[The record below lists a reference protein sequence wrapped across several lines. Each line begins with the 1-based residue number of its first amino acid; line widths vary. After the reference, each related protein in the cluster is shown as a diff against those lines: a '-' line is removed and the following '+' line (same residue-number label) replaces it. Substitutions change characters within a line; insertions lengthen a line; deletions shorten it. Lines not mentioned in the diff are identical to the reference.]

1 MRGTYGYFPGKYIYP
16 IHTALLI
23 MNNLMSLFSASS
35 PAKAA
40 RGIVTLVLIAFG
52 FGLTSPN
59 TASAAKWEPVDAAD
73 LSAKDSTSFPGTD
86 VEILRSTHVLNERAE
101 STSLG
106 NMQFGH
112 MLTIQNYV
120 RAKVYTA
127 KGVQDQGK
135 LCIRYLEKSQV
146 ANTEARVVKPNG
158 TAILLKKEDM
168 IKNVLAKDK
177 EGMTWNQITFVFP
190 SLEAGDVVEYR
201 WTELIE
207 DEVWLNFF
215 YCQDFVPTREY
226 TLSIESMSRRGAV
239 SWLNCANVTTS
250 DKYGFTVTV
259 RDQPAFEEEEIMPP
273 MREFRGW
280 IYIAKSFP
288 MTSGDEEVVKL
299 LNEEWGDQF
308 HDASRPSATVKKKAE
323 ALVVGATTD
332 DEKLRRLYEF
342 CQGEIFNTTYRT
354 SAELRVEIDKHK
366 DDEAYAPAKILE
378 KGRGR
383 RDEINNLF
391 AALARGLGYDAKL
404 AHSASS
410 AEILNI
416 KMISGWAFLYRTSV
430 AVKLGEE
437 WHYYN
442 PGEHFVPYGMLDWQD
457 EKSPVLRCG
466 AKKPDFGTTSSST
479 ADKTQGQRKARLTL
493 DAEGTLE
500 GEIEET
506 FTGHLAITRKN
517 DHWGESIDIVN
528 KSIQDKT
535 TARLPNAEVSDIVWT
550 NLTVSDMPLSVKY
563 HVKVPGYA
571 QQAGKRLVF
580 APAFFQAGAPAL
592 LAAAERK
599 FPVFFSYPWLE
610 HDDIEIVLPEGYT
623 LDKPSAPTSI
633 GALNSALG
641 VEYHLQYSGKKRIFS
656 YRRDFALGANGA
668 YAFRRESYPELKT
681 LFGKLHDSDSHSI
694 VLKPKA
700 APPPASVSTGT
711 VNTTPSTSDVPSPE
725 NAPQK

>member
-1 MRGTYGYFPGKYIYP
+1 MKTSS
-16 IHTALLI
+16 LI
-23 MNNLMSLFSASS
+23 MNDLVSLFSPPSV
-35 PAKAA
+35 AKAA
-40 RGIVTLVLIAFG
+40 RGIVTMALVVLC
-52 FGLTSPN
+52 FGLTSSGN
-59 TASAAKWEPVDAAD
+59 AFAAKWDPVDAAD
-73 LSAKDSTSFPGTD
+73 LAAKDSTSFPGTD

-101 STSLG
+101 SEDLG
-106 NMQFGH
+106 GIRHGH
-112 MLTIQNYV
+112 MLTIENYV
-120 RAKVYTA
+120 RAKVYTT

-135 LCIRYLEKSQV
+135 LGIRYLEKSQV
-146 ANTEARVVKPNG
+146 TNTEARVVKSNG
-158 TAILLKKEDM
+158 TVTLLRKEDM

-190 SLEAGDVVEYR
+190 GLEAGDVVDYR

-226 TLSIESMSRRGAV
+226 DFSIESMSGRGAV
-239 SWLNCANVTTS
+239 SWLNCAKATTS
-250 DKYGFTVTV
+250 DKHGFTLTV
-259 RDQPAFEEEEIMPP
+259 RDQPAFEEEENMPP

-280 IYIAKSFP
+280 IYFAKSFP
-288 MTSGDEEVVKL
+288 MTSGDEDVVKL
-299 LNEEWGDQF
+299 LNRDWADEF
-308 HDASRPSATVKKKAE
+308 ADASRPSAAVKKKAE
-323 ALVVGATTD
+323 ALIAGTTTD

-366 DDEAYAPAKILE
+366 DGEAYAPAKILE

-383 RDEINNLF
+383 GDEINYLF
-391 AALARGLGYDAKL
+391 AALARGLGFEVKL
-404 AHSASS
+404 AHNASS

-416 KMISGWAFLYRTSV
+416 KMNSGWAFLYRTNV

-437 WHYYN
+437 WHYFN
-442 PGEHFVPYGMLDWQD
+442 PGEYFVPYGMVDWQD

-466 AKKPDFGTTSSST
+466 AKKPDFGIMTSST
-479 ADKTQGQRKARLTL
+479 ADKTQVQRKARLTL
-493 DAEGTLE
+493 DAEGSLE

-506 FTGHLAITRKN
+506 FTGHLAITKKN
-517 DHWGESIDIVN
+517 DHRGESIDVAN

-535 TARLPNAEVSDIVWT
+535 TSRLPNAEVSDVVWT

-580 APAFFQAGAPAL
+580 APAFFQVGIPAL
-592 LAAAERK
+592 FSPAERK
-599 FPVFFSYPWLE
+599 FPIFFSYPWLE

-623 LDKPSAPTSI
+623 LDKPSAPASI
-633 GALNSALG
+633 GALNSAFG

-656 YRRDFALGANGA
+656 YRRDFGLGANGA
-668 YAFRRESYPELKT
+668 YAFRRESYPELKAM
-681 LFGKLHDSDSHSI
+681 FGKLHDSDAHSI

-700 APPPASVSTGT
+700 VPSPASMTPT
-711 VNTTPSTSDVPSPE
+711 DPVNTTPPPADTARQE
-725 NAPQK
+725 TAAQK

>member
-1 MRGTYGYFPGKYIYP
+1 MNTP
-16 IHTALLI
+16 LLI
-23 MNNLMSLFSASS
+23 LNDLRSLFSASS
-35 PAKAA
+35 APQTA
-40 RGIVTLVLIAFG
+40 RGIFTLALIALG
-52 FGLTSPN
+52 LGLTIPS
-59 TASAAKWEPVDAAD
+59 TGYAAKWNPVDPAD
-73 LSAKDSTSFPGTD
+73 LASKDSSSFPGTD
-86 VEILRSTHVLNERAE
+86 VEILLSTHVMNERGE
-101 STSLG
+101 STGMSG
-106 NMQFGH
+106 IQFSH
-112 MLTIQNYV
+112 MLTIENYV
-120 RAKVYTA
+120 KAKVYTA

-135 LCIRYLEKSQV
+135 LGIRYLDKSQV

-158 TAILLKKEDM
+158 TVTLLKKDDM

-177 EGMTWNQITFVFP
+177 EGVTWNQITFVFP
-190 SLEAGDVVEYR
+190 GLEAGDVVEYR
-201 WTELIE
+201 WTEQIE
-207 DEVWLNFF
+207 DEVWLKFF
-215 YCQDFVPTREY
+215 YCQDLVPTREY
-226 TLSIESMSRRGAV
+226 NLTIGSLSRKGSV
-239 SWLNCANVTTS
+239 SWLNCAKVTT
-250 DKYGFTVTV
+250 DERYGFAVTV
-259 RDQPAFEEEEIMPP
+259 RDQPAFEEEEYMPP

-323 ALVVGATTD
+323 ALVVGATTE

-342 CQGEIFNTTYRT
+342 CQSEIFNTTYRT

-383 RDEINNLF
+383 QDEINNLF

-404 AHSASS
+404 ARSASS

-416 KMISGWAFLYRTSV
+416 KMISGWAFLDRTSV

-479 ADKTQGQRKARLTL
+479 ADKTQSQRKARLTL

-506 FTGHLAITRKN
+506 FTGHLAINKKN
-517 DHWGESIDIVN
+517 DHWGDSIDIVN
-528 KSIQDKT
+528 KSIQEKIT
-535 TARLPNAEVSDIVWT
+535 SRLPNAEVSNIVWT
-550 NLTVSDMPLSVKY
+550 NLTLSEMPLSVKY
-563 HVKVPGYA
+563 QVKVPGYA
-571 QQAGKRLVF
+571 QQAGKRLIF
-580 APAFFQAGAPAL
+580 APAFFQAGTPAVF
-592 LAAAERK
+592 ASAERK
-599 FPVFFSYPWLE
+599 FPIFFSYPWLE

-623 LDKPSAPTSI
+623 LDKPSAPPSI
-633 GALNSALG
+633 GALNSSLG

-668 YAFRRESYPELKT
+668 YAFRRESYPELRAM
-681 LFGKLHDSDSHSI
+681 FGKLHDSDAHSI
-694 VLKPKA
+694 VLKPKSAPSATPTPAEPVDPA
-700 APPPASVSTGT
+700 APSAGAAHQETAV
-711 VNTTPSTSDVPSPE
+711 
-725 NAPQK
+725 QK